1 MHRNPP
7 TRSPRALRRGFTL
20 IEAALAIL
28 IIGVGVT
35 ALLEL
40 LAAGTMSNSAGT
52 ELTTAINLANNIHE
66 ITIGAGTT
74 YTWQGNWL
82 ASKTYN
88 PGDAVTSGGSYW
100 ICFSNVT
107 SATAPAA
114 DSVSSTPH
122 WMQTRLMGFQDPAS
136 PTSVSTKESGGPAA
150 YNDIW
155 DLNGDTYSPP
165 LDVHR
170 NPIPTYSNW
179 AQQVTVQSV
188 DPNNVNTVTG
198 SDPTCPTAR
207 VTVAVLHH
215 GKLVYTT
222 SWLLMAPNN

>member
-1 MHRNPP
+1 MHRSPT
-7 TRSPRALRRGFTL
+7 TRSPHAFRRGFTL

-40 LAAGTMSNSAGT
+40 LTAGTMSNSAGT

-74 YTWQGNWL
+74 YTWQGNW
-82 ASKTYN
+82 AAGHSYN
-88 PGDAVTSGGSYW
+88 PGDAVSSGGGYYLCVSATSGA
-100 ICFSNVT
+100 T
-107 SATAPAA
+107 SPSMDGAHWLAT
-114 DSVSSTPH
+114 
-122 WMQTRLMGFQDPAS
+122 QLMAFQDPTS
-136 PTSVSTKESGGPAA
+136 PNSTGTKESGGPAA

-165 LDVHR
+165 LDVDR
-170 NPIPTYSNW
+170 APIPAYSNW

-188 DPNNVNTVTG
+188 DPNNVNSVRPN
-198 SDPTCPTAR
+198 DPTIPTAR
-207 VTVAVLHH
+207 VTVTITHH
-215 GKLVYTT
+215 GKFVYSS

>member
-1 MHRNPP
+1 MHRNS
-7 TRSPRALRRGFTL
+7 TTFSRSAPRRGFTL
-20 IEAALAIL
+20 IEAALAIV
-28 IIGVGVT
+28 IVGVGVT

-74 YTWQGNWL
+74 FTWQGNWS
-82 ASKTYN
+82 AGHSYN
-88 PGDAVTSGGSYW
+88 PGDAVNSGGSYYLC
-100 ICFSNVT
+100 ISAVS
-107 SATAPAA
+107 SATAPAG
-114 DSVSSTPH
+114 DGSH
-122 WMQTRLMGFQDPAS
+122 WIATMLMGFQDPTNPS
-136 PTSVSTKESGGPAA
+136 SSSTKEAGGPAA

-170 NPIPTYSNW
+170 VPIPAYSNW

-198 SDPTCPTAR
+198 QDPTAPTAR
-207 VTVAVLHH
+207 VTVQILHH
-215 GKLVYTT
+215 GKLVYTS
-222 SWLLMAPNN
+222 SWLAMAPNN

>member
-1 MHRNPP
+1 MHRSPP
-7 TRSPRALRRGFTL
+7 TRSPQAFRRGFTL
-20 IEAALAIL
+20 IESALAIL

-74 YTWQGNWL
+74 YTWQGNW
-82 ASKTYN
+82 AAGHSYN
-88 PGDAVTSGGSYW
+88 PGDAVGSGSSYYICISAVSGS
-100 ICFSNVT
+100 
-107 SATAPAA
+107 TAPASDA
-114 DSVSSTPH
+114 AH
-122 WMQTRLMGFQDPAS
+122 WVATLLMGFQDTSS
-136 PTSVSTKESGGPAA
+136 PNSASTKESGGPMA

-170 NPIPTYSNW
+170 SPIPAYSNW
-179 AQQVTVQSV
+179 AQQVNVQTV
-188 DPNNVNTVTG
+188 DPSNVNTIRPT
-198 SDPTCPTAR
+198 DPTVPTAR
-207 VTVAVLHH
+207 VTVTITHH
-215 GKLVYTT
+215 GKFVYST

>member
-1 MHRNPP
+1 MHRSTT
-7 TRSPRALRRGFTL
+7 TRSRGVPRRGFTL

-28 IIGVGVT
+28 IVGVGVT

-74 YTWQGNWL
+74 YTWQGTWTAGHN
-82 ASKTYN
+82 YN
-88 PGDAVTSGGSYW
+88 PGDAVVNGSTYYLC
-100 ICFSNVT
+100 ITAVN
-107 SATAPAA
+107 SATAPGSDA
-114 DSVSSTPH
+114 TH
-122 WMQTRLMGFQDPAS
+122 WLPTLLMGFQDPANPS
-136 PTSVSTKESGGPAA
+136 SSNTKESGGPNA

-170 NPIPTYSNW
+170 NPIAQYANW

-198 SDPTCPTAR
+198 HDPTCPTAR
-207 VTVAVLHH
+207 VTVQILHH
-215 GKLVYTT
+215 GKLVYTS
-222 SWLLMAPNN
+222 SWLTMMPNS